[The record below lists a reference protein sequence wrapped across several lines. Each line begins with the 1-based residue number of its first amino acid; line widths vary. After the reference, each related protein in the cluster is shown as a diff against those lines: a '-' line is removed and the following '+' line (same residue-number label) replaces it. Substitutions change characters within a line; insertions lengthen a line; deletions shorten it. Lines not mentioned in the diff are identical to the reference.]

1 MRIGLD
7 IDNVISNFDDTL
19 TKEYLKH
26 DKELR
31 NTGIINRNARD
42 ITHGMFDWTEEED
55 KEFYYNNIER
65 IARLLKPI
73 KESVHYI
80 KKLKQEGNEIYIIS
94 GRENGEYTNAFEIT
108 KEWLDKYEIPYDK
121 IILTN
126 ADDDHKKTEECIK
139 NNIDIMIED
148 SVPKCQ
154 DLEKNGVNVYMMNTR
169 FNKNIDFKNRV
180 SEWKEIYYKISSKNE
195 EKNIEKVNVILDT
208 DIYNEC
214 DDQFALSYL
223 IKSQDRFN
231 IEAITIAPFHHHNS
245 ISIPEGTEES
255 YKEVLKIC
263 KWLDFDT
270 TDKVFKGATDF
281 IEEGYEETNEAV
293 EKIIEIAHKN
303 TKTYI
308 LSIGAITNLGL
319 AIKKDPTIVPKIEVI
334 WLGGHSFLSQN
345 NIETNFKDIQAVR
358 IVFKSKVKLT
368 IIPVKNVSS
377 NLRTSI
383 YELEHFLKGK
393 SELCDYL
400 CRRFYNDGFNGIHER
415 RVIWDISVV
424 AYMINKRWF
433 EIREISCP
441 EIKEDTSYGMTEN
454 NHKITIVDYL
464 DVDKI
469 YKDLFEKL
477 GN

>member
-31 NTGIINRNARD
+31 NNGIINKD
-42 ITHGMFDWTEEED
+42 KYITRGMFDWSEEEN
-55 KEFYYNNIER
+55 KEFYYSNIER
-65 IARLLKPI
+65 IAKLLKPI
-73 KESVHYI
+73 KESVYYI

-94 GRENGEYTNAFEIT
+94 GRENGEYTNAFKMT

-121 IILTN
+121 IILT
-126 ADDDHKKTEECIK
+126 DTHSQHQKTEECIK
-139 NNIDIMIED
+139 NNIDIMIDD
-148 SVPKCQ
+148 SVDKCK
-154 DLEKNGVNVYMMNTR
+154 DLENNGITTYMMNTR
-169 FNKNIDFKNRV
+169 FNQNVEFKNRV
-180 SEWKEIYYKISSKNE
+180 SKWKEIYYKISNNHE
-195 EKNIEKVNVILDT
+195 NTNQEKVNVILDT

-223 IKSQDRFN
+223 IKTQDKFN
-231 IEAITIAPFHHHNS
+231 IEAITVAPFHHHNS

-255 YKEVLKIC
+255 YQEVLKIC
-263 KWLDFDT
+263 KWLNFETKDR
-270 TDKVFKGATDF
+270 VFRGATDF

-293 EKIIEIAHKN
+293 EKIIEIAHRN
-303 TKTYI
+303 DKTYI
-308 LSIGAITNLGL
+308 LSIGAITNIAL
-319 AIKKDPTIVPKIEVI
+319 AIKKDPSIISKIEVI
-334 WLGGHSFLSQN
+334 WLGGNSFLNEN
-345 NIETNFKDIQAVR
+345 NEETNFKDVQAVR
-358 IVFKSKVKLT
+358 IVFESKVKLT
-368 IIPVKNVSS
+368 VIPTKNVSS

-383 YELEHFLKGK
+383 YEIEHFLKGK
-393 SELCDYL
+393 SEICDYL
-400 CRRFYNDGFNGIHER
+400 CKRFRNDGFNGIQER

-424 AYMINKRWF
+424 AYMIDKRWF
-433 EIREISCP
+433 ETREISCP
-441 EIKEDTSYGMTEN
+441 RIKEDTAYEMAQN

-469 YKDLFEKL
+469 YTDLFQKL